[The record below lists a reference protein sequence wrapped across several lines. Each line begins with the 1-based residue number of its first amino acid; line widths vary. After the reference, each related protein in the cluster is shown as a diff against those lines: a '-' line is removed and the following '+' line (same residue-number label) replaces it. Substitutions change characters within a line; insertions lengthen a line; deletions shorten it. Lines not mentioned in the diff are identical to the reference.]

1 MTLDR
6 ALLAPNAV
14 RDWGR
19 ATPDAVFLQHVSG
32 DTLSYAQ
39 VDARLD
45 GWASALRA
53 AAVQPGEHVA
63 SFVTSPVDAAVVWL
77 ALGRGGHLAVPLNT
91 AHVGSMLRHVLATSD
106 AVALIVSSDL
116 VDRLAAVIGDLP
128 MLRLVVVL
136 GDATLPDLGIDTV
149 SAADLL
155 DRAETTADAA
165 VDHAGPE
172 PHETAML
179 LFTSGTTGASKA
191 VIVPW
196 AGAYG
201 YWSWVPADT
210 LAAGDGLYAPMT
222 MFHISGLGA
231 LQYAASK
238 GARFIVRDR
247 FSASEF
253 WTDVR
258 TTEATTCGIVGPM
271 TALLASAPERDDD
284 ADNPLRNLLLGPMI
298 EGMEAF
304 ERRFGVRVAT
314 CYGMTEVPPIIATG
328 WDHGPWQS
336 CGSVLAGFPWAEARV
351 VDTFDH
357 EVPNGEVG
365 ELIVRTAEP
374 WTLNGGY
381 YRNPEATVAAWRN
394 GWFHT
399 GDAFRRDDEGRFYFV
414 DRINDTI
421 RRRGENISSFEVES
435 AVLEHDGV
443 EACAAYGVPD
453 MHGGHEVMIAVV
465 PKAGAAID
473 VAGLGA
479 DLAARMPRYMVPRYI
494 DIVADLPRNT
504 TSLRVQKFA
513 LRERGITPT
522 TWDRLGDAA
531 SG

>member
-14 RDWGR
+14 RDWAR
-19 ATPDAVFLQHVSG
+19 STPDAVFLQHVSG
-32 DTLSYAQ
+32 DSLTYAQ
-39 VDARLD
+39 VDGRLD
-45 GWASALRA
+45 LWASALRA
-53 AAVQPGEHVA
+53 VDLQPGEHVA
-63 SFVTSPVDAAVVWL
+63 SLVTSPIDAAVVWL
-77 ALGRGGHLAVPLNT
+77 ALGRGGQVAVPLNT

-106 AVALIVSSDL
+106 AVALVVSGDL
-116 VDRLAAVIGDLP
+116 ADRLPAVVGELP

-136 GDATLPDLGIDTV
+136 DERSRPDLGVETV
-149 SAADLL
+149 WADDLL
-155 DRAETTADAA
+155 KRIVAP
-165 VDHAGPE
+165 VDFAGPE

-210 LAAGDGLYAPMT
+210 LAAGEGLYAPMT

-231 LQYAASK
+231 LQYAASR

-247 FSASEF
+247 FSATDF

-258 TTEATTCGIVGPM
+258 TSRATTCGIVGPM

-284 ADNPLRNLLLGPMI
+284 ADNPLRTMLLGPMI
-298 EGMEAF
+298 EDMDAF

-336 CGSVLAGFPWAEARV
+336 CGTLVVGYPGAEARV
-351 VDTFDH
+351 VDTFDR

-381 YRNPEATVAAWRN
+381 YRNPEATVHAWRN

-399 GDAFRRDDEGRFYFV
+399 GDAFRRDDDGRFYFV

-443 EACAAYGVPD
+443 AACAAFGVPD
-453 MHGGHEVMIAVV
+453 TYGGHEVMVAVV
-465 PKAGAAID
+465 AGPGVQID
-473 VAGLGA
+473 VDALGA
-479 DLAARMPRYMVPRYI
+479 ELAASMPRYMVPRYI
-494 DIVADLPRNT
+494 DIVDDLPRNT
-504 TSLRVQKFA
+504 TSLRVQKFV
-513 LRERGITPT
+513 LRDRGVTST
-522 TWDRLGDAA
+522 TWDRLRAGD
-531 SG
+531 G